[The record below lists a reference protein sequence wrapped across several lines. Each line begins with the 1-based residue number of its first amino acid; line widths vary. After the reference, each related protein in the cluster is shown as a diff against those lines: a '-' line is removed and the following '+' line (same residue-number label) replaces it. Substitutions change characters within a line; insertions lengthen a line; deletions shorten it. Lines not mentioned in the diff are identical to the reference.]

1 MSPLRSTEVLIL
13 QRRTVAHAVIAR
25 VPVRARPGRR
35 TGPARTCPRSSR
47 SRGTRPATSLLR
59 DGRPYVIK
67 GAEAA
72 CTSKRSKQAG
82 GNSLRTW
89 GEDDLEPLLDRAQEL
104 GLTVTVGIWLGQER
118 QGFNYADA
126 ASVRREV
133 EKARGFFR
141 RYRRHPA
148 LLMWGLGNEMEG
160 SGDNPVIWQTVNEIA
175 RVAKSEDPN
184 HPTMTVIAEAG
195 GRKISQFMSLCPDVD
210 VLGINSYGGLPTL
223 PKRLADAGL
232 DRPYVITEFGP
243 PGPWEVRKTGWG
255 APVEP
260 TSTEK
265 AGIYLANYSGSIA
278 AQRGRCLGSYAFL
291 WGHKQEATATWFG
304 MFLPSGERLGAV
316 DAMTFAW
323 TGRWPANRARNSTP
337 SRPRHERPNLLRERD
352 SPRGSTRP
360 TRTATHWS
368 FAGKFA
374 RRAPTGGKEATARRS
389 LPRTRNASLR
399 RRVWTP
405 PSGRQPGPEPTGFSP
420 TFMMARGERLA
431 RTFRSPCG
439 RDRSTAD
446 RLQLAPP
453 HGLLGQTHARPMPPS
468 VISRPSITA
477 QARNPR
483 FCSGSRGKSLRCF
496 RTRPDVDRWT
506 TRPAC
511 RSMPAGWSGCSVPHR
526 WRRSTVESFR

>member
-1 MSPLRSTEVLIL
+1 MKPRRCTGVLIL
-13 QRRTVAHAVIAR
+13 PRRIAARAVTLAFLFGLCR
-25 VPVRARPGRR
+25 LAAGAGGGTPSVVKVERD
-35 TGPARTCPRSSR
+35 SS
-47 SRGTRPATSLLR
+47 GYHLLR

-67 GAEAA
+67 GAGGRVYLEAL
-72 CTSKRSKQAG
+72 KEAG

-133 EKARGFFR
+133 EKSRGFFR

-160 SGDNPVIWQTVNEIA
+160 SGDNPAIWRTVNEIA
-175 RVAKSEDPN
+175 RLAKSEDPD

-210 VLGINSYGGLPTL
+210 VLGINSYGGLKTL

-243 PGPWEVRKTGWG
+243 PGPWEVRKTSWG
-255 APVEP
+255 APIEP

-265 AGIYLANYSGSIA
+265 ARTYLGNYSGSIA

-304 MFLPSGERLGAV
+304 MFLPSGERLGVV

-323 TGRWPANRARNSTP
+323 TGRWPANRAPELTALTTEARDAELAPGTKFTARLDATDLEGDPLVVRWEVRSE
-337 SRPRHERPNLLRERD
+337 SVDRRQGGDRETEPPAHPE
-352 SPRGSTRP
+352 SFVEAMGLQ
-360 TRTATHWS
+360 AT
-368 FAGKFA
+368 F
-374 RRAPTGGKEATARRS
+374 RAPTRPGGYRIFAYLYDGKGGGACA
-389 LPRTRNASLR
+389 NAPFAVKNR
-399 RRVWTP
+399 
-405 PSGRQPGPEPTGFSP
+405 
-420 TFMMARGERLA
+420 
-431 RTFRSPCG
+431 
-439 RDRSTAD
+439 
-446 RLQLAPP
+446 
-453 HGLLGQTHARPMPPS
+453 
-468 VISRPSITA
+468 
-477 QARNPR
+477 
-483 FCSGSRGKSLRCF
+483 
-496 RTRPDVDRWT
+496 
-506 TRPAC
+506 
-511 RSMPAGWSGCSVPHR
+511 
-526 WRRSTVESFR
+526 